1 MGINHCRGILSK
13 ILSQTKEHT
22 APVSGAVT
30 RHHIDIDS
38 RLRGNDNMR
47 SL

>member
-1 MGINHCRGILSK
+1 MGIKHCRGVL
-13 ILSQTKEHT
+13 TY
-22 APVSGAVT
+22 APVSGVVT